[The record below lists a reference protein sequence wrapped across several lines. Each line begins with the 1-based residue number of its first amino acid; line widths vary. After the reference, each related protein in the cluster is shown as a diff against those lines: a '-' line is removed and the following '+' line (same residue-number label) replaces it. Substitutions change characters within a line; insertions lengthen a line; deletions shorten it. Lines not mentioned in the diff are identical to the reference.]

1 MEAAFAL
8 PVLMMLVLMLIQP
21 GIVLYDRMVMQA
33 AAAEGCR
40 LLATSTDS
48 LGSMDE
54 ACEAFIRH
62 RLGSIPQ
69 QDCFHVHEGTNG
81 CSWGI
86 FLSGDESSQTVK
98 VGISNELKP
107 LPLLDAAAALL
118 GLVNEE
124 GNLVVEV
131 SASAPAQPGWAQE
144 AFSSKAPEDL
154 VGSWLK

>member
-40 LLATSTDS
+40 LLATNTDS
-48 LGSMDE
+48 LGPMDE

-69 QDCFHVHEGTNG
+69 QDCFHVHEGANG

-86 FLSGDESSQTVK
+86 SLSGDESSQTVE

-118 GLVNEE
+118 GLVNEN